1 MEIIINIPD
10 NMISKLEAKWGNLS
24 QKVIKNIALEAY
36 QNRLISTNELKEI
49 LNLASS
55 LEVHKF
61 LKESGVF
68 LNYDEEDLE
77 EDLKT
82 IDTLRGIK

>member
-10 NMISKLEAKWGNLS
+10 NMTSKLEAKWGNLS
-24 QKVIKNIALEAY
+24 QKAIKNIALEAY
-36 QNRLISTNELKEI
+36 QNRLFSTNELKEI
-49 LNLASS
+49 LNLSS
-55 LEVHKF
+55 CLEVHKF

-68 LNYDEEDLE
+68 INYDEEDLE
-77 EDLKT
+77 EDMKT

>member
-1 MEIIINIPD
+1 MEIVINIPD
-10 NMISKLEAKWGNLS
+10 NMTSKLEDKWGNLS
-24 QKVIKNIALEAY
+24 QKILKNIALEAY
-36 QNRLISTNELKEI
+36 QNRLISTYELKEI
-49 LNLASS
+49 LNLSSS

-68 LNYDEEDLE
+68 LNYDEEELE

-82 IDTLRGIK
+82 IKALRGIE

>member
-10 NMISKLEAKWGNLS
+10 NMTSKLEKKWGNLS
-24 QKVIKNIALEAY
+24 QKIIKNIALEAY

-49 LNLASS
+49 LNLSSS

-77 EDLKT
+77 EDLNT